1 MAKKRKPAPKPK
13 PAASSSPPSEYEGDE
28 EAASP
33 PPAEIPSEPQD
44 ADQAMARMTAAF
56 ADLMGSDDSQEEDAP
71 PTESVEVDPGRRTAP
86 MGRPSERSPAG
97 PPPEAIAGRTGP
109 RSGASSR
116 TANRPSAPPE
126 PGGTDAPSHFWENE
140 SEPLPPE
147 GEVSVAGVV
156 EAMLFVGQA
165 KNEPLLAA
173 TVAGLVRGVE
183 PEDVAAVVAELNASY
198 ERRRKPYLI
207 LEERGGWRLALR
219 DEYGSIRARF
229 YGRLRTVRLSQAAVE
244 TLSVVAY
251 LQPVP
256 ADEVNRLRGGN
267 SASILNQLVRRELL
281 AVERSPEAP
290 RKVRYRTTPRFLKL
304 FHLDSIHDLPKSQ
317 DVDER

>member
-1 MAKKRKPAPKPK
+1 MAKKRKPNPKPK
-13 PAASSSPPSEYEGDE
+13 PAA
-28 EAASP
+28 P
-33 PPAEIPSEPQD
+33 PPPPDDDGLNEGAAPPAAEVPSEPQD

-56 ADLMGSDDSQEEDAP
+56 ADLMGSDDPDEEDAP

-86 MGRPSERSPAG
+86 LGRPSDRSSAG

-109 RSGASSR
+109 RGASAGR
-116 TANRPSAPPE
+116 NATRPPAAPDPASA
-126 PGGTDAPSHFWENE
+126 DAPSHFWENE

-147 GEVSVAGVV
+147 GEVSVTGVV

-183 PEDVAAVVAELNASY
+183 PEDMAAVVAELNASY
-198 ERRRKPYLI
+198 ERRRKPYVI